1 MPLYDYL
8 CPKGHVTERRA
19 GYEDSS
25 ISCDCGAVAQRQAVY
40 LEQSTITETGAVA
53 GARDRS
59 RRNHMGEKLD
69 MLRKSSV
76 ATMRETGQESGPFKV
91 RDWEK

>member
-19 GYEDSS
+19 GYDDSA
-25 ISCDCGAVAQRQAVY
+25 IACDCGAVAERQAVY

-59 RRNHMGEKLD
+59 RRDHLGEKLN

-76 ATMRETGQESGPFKV
+76 ETYRETGQQSGPIKV
-91 RDWEK
+91 RDWDR

>member
-8 CPKGHVTERRA
+8 CPQGHLTERRA

-25 ISCDCGAVAQRQAVY
+25 ISCDCGAVARRQAVY

-59 RRNHMGEKLD
+59 RRDHMGEKLN

-76 ATMRETGQESGPFKV
+76 ATKRETGQESGPFRV

>member
-1 MPLYDYL
+1 MPLYDFL
-8 CPKGHVTERRA
+8 CPNGHVTELRA
-19 GYEDSS
+19 GYDDAA
-25 ISCDCGAVAQRQAVY
+25 ISCECGAVAQRQAVY

-59 RRNHMGEKLD
+59 RRDHMGEKLN

-76 ATMRETGQESGPFKV
+76 NTMRETGKQSGPFKV

>member
-1 MPLYDYL
+1 M
-8 CPKGHVTERRA
+8 TELRA
-19 GYEDSS
+19 GYDDTS
-25 ISCDCGAVAQRQAVY
+25 ITCDCGSVAVRQAVY
-40 LEQSTITETGAVA
+40 LEQTTITETGAVA

-59 RRNHMGEKLD
+59 RRNHMGDKLE

-76 ATMRETGQESGPFKV
+76 ETYRETGQQSGPMRV